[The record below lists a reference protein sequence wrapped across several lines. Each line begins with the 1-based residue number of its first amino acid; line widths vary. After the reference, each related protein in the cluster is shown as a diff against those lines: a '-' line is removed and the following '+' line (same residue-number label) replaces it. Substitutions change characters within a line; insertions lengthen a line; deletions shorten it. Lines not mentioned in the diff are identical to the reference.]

1 MADAKRDIERALKS
15 GKHDQFEEL
24 LLENSNLRMDLE
36 RVEAD
41 NEQLM
46 MTLTVLAGGREKLTE
61 LIERARDKH
70 KPSNALRRTY
80 Y

>member
-46 MTLTVLAGGREKLTE
+46 MTCYK
-61 LIERARDKH
+61 
-70 KPSNALRRTY
+70 
-80 Y
+80 

>member
-1 MADAKRDIERALKS
+1 MAVLTV
-15 GKHDQFEEL
+15 

-46 MTLTVLAGGREKLTE
+46 LTLTVLAGGREKLAE
-61 LIERARDKH
+61 LIGRARESH
-70 KPSNALRRTY
+70 KPSAALRRTY